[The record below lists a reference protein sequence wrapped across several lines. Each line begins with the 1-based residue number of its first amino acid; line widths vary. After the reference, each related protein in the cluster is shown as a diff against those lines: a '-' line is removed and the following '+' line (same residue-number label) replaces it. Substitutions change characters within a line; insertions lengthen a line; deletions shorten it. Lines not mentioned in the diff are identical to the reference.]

1 MDFSTF
7 YRPKWTCGRYNSKKN
22 IALIYNLIEGVS
34 YYFEDY
40 SALIIKE
47 ILLAKRNQP
56 INLENITNNLPFD
69 KEEILEFM
77 EELTSY
83 GLVTKVFPSEKFIE
97 EYRSQIVRSRT
108 DRNKHT
114 SNWFLSEEERN
125 NNAEK
130 TYSEMS
136 GDCISS
142 VMLELTY
149 RCSEQCIHCYNPG
162 ATRNSSEKN
171 ERGNRTELSIIDYK
185 RIIDELYDLG
195 IYKVCLSGGD
205 PFSKDIVWDII
216 EYLYEKELAFDI
228 FTNGLAIVDKVEQ
241 LAKYYPR
248 IVGISLYSNIP
259 KIHESITHVLGS
271 YKKTLSVIE
280 QCALLGIPMNL
291 KCCIMQPNLRSYY
304 TVKDIAAQY
313 GIVPQFDLNI
323 TDSVDGDKCASQY
336 LRLTPQ
342 MMEIVLRDKDLPYY
356 VDGSGVIESS
366 KPIDINSSIAC
377 NAGINSLCITPEGFV
392 QPCCAFPLKLGD
404 VNLSSISKILKNSSN
419 LNWWKAKKLKD
430 YEECYTHKYCIYCQ
444 MCPGNNYIT
453 NGTPLKPS
461 ENNCSLAKIRY
472 NLALKMKEGYDP
484 LEGKSLIEKLK
495 ELKIQKPLLHKVS
508 STNYRDNK
516 GIKEVSQTT
525 SIITK

>member
-1 MDFSTF
+1 M
-7 YRPKWTCGRYNSKKN
+7 
-22 IALIYNLIEGVS
+22 
-34 YYFEDY
+34 
-40 SALIIKE
+40 
-47 ILLAKRNQP
+47 
-56 INLENITNNLPFD
+56 
-69 KEEILEFM
+69 
-77 EELTSY
+77 
-83 GLVTKVFPSEKFIE
+83 
-97 EYRSQIVRSRT
+97 
-108 DRNKHT
+108 
-114 SNWFLSEEERN
+114 
-125 NNAEK
+125 
-130 TYSEMS
+130 
-136 GDCISS
+136 
-142 VMLELTY
+142 
-149 RCSEQCIHCYNPG
+149 
-162 ATRNSSEKN
+162 
-171 ERGNRTELSIIDYK
+171 
-185 RIIDELYDLG
+185 
-195 IYKVCLSGGD
+195 
-205 PFSKDIVWDII
+205 
-216 EYLYEKELAFDI
+216 
-228 FTNGLAIVDKVEQ
+228 
-241 LAKYYPR
+241 
-248 IVGISLYSNIP
+248 
-259 KIHESITHVLGS
+259 
-271 YKKTLSVIE
+271 
-280 QCALLGIPMNL
+280 
-291 KCCIMQPNLRSYY
+291 
-304 TVKDIAAQY
+304 
-313 GIVPQFDLNI
+313 
-323 TDSVDGDKCASQY
+323 
-336 LRLTPQ
+336 RLTPQ

-444 MCPGNNYIT
+444 MCPGNNYIA